1 MEDWGEA
8 DGAATV
14 ASLKQYLWS
23 IIYMPSAL
31 RWLCLTNLFCWSSL
45 VCYSLYFTDFVGQAV
60 FGGDPRA
67 PEASPGRRTYD
78 EGVRFACWGMSLY
91 SLSCSCY
98 SFLLDKMV
106 ARSRAKPVY
115 VGGQLVYSAGMVCLA
130 LTRTRW
136 AVLIFSCTAGV
147 MYSTL
152 FTMPY
157 LLVAHYHETDN
168 INCEDSWFL
177 RQIRNLLASIKQQ
190 AGEKREARENTD
202 ISDRIGGQ
210 VRGIGTDVAIVSAMV
225 FLAQFILSSLMGSL
239 VHWAGSTVAVVVCAM
254 QPCPSPSVVFVRR
267 ASAISSESLW
277 SHR

>member
-106 ARSRAKPVY
+106 ARFRAKPVY

-136 AVLIFSCTAGV
+136 AVLVFSCTAGV

-190 AGEKREARENTD
+190 AGEKGEARQSSNIT
-202 ISDRIGGQ
+202 DRIGGQ

-239 VHWAGSTVAVVVCAM
+239 VHWAGSTVAVVVCAAVLSF
-254 QPCPSPSVVFVRR
+254 CG
-267 ASAISSESLW
+267 AISANFVTYMDL
-277 SHR
+277 